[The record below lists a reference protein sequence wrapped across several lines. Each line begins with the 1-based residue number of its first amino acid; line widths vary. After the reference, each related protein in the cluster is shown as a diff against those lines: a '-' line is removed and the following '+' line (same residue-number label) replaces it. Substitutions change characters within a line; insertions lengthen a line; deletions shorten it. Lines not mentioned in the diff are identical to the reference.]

1 MTVYSLKIFEKKL
14 VYLNYYDILE
24 VVIIKNIFGGIM
36 QLQSLGSLQWNLIAG
51 GLAIFL
57 FGISLMG
64 DALTNFAGP
73 KLRGYVEKY
82 TSNPIMGVLVGIVI
96 TGLIQSSSAT
106 TVIAISFVRAGVMSI
121 EQAIAIIMGANIGT
135 TVTSILI
142 GFDLGYLSYFVALIG
157 VAFYMFASKRK
168 NKYIGEILVGFGLLF
183 IGLEMMGGSLSD
195 LKNLDGFDKIVAN
208 MAQNPII
215 AVIVGAGMT
224 ALIQSSSAFIGIAQ
238 SLYASGAI
246 SLNVALGLM
255 FGANIGTCITAILA
269 SIGGS
274 LSARRT
280 STFHVLF
287 NVLISVVF
295 LIFIGP
301 YESLVKTVASAI
313 GANKLMT
320 IAVGHFIFN
329 FIGMVIFLPTIKYVG
344 KILRKLIPGKDSIF
358 SELGNIEL
366 DERLIDTFPAAA
378 LDQIRSAVQKES
390 KVALENLKQTK
401 QYLLEN
407 DKKYLE
413 TANQAESIVND
424 MDTKI
429 QAYLLAIA
437 QSSGSSDLEAEV
449 QNYLQIQIN
458 VERISD
464 LAQNLGEYYEEIYES
479 GASYNKEALS
489 DLEDIYDLVINNF
502 VGSIEVFETKDQALF
517 SRLSE
522 DEAALDMMETTL
534 RKSHYKRLANGED
547 MTSIASYVFNDI
559 LSTMERIGDHAYNIA
574 RLTMEPVKVHTISH
588 SKFED
593 DDDEMMEAYNRL
605 EKHLDL

>member
-1 MTVYSLKIFEKKL
+1 
-14 VYLNYYDILE
+14 
-24 VVIIKNIFGGIM
+24 M

-82 TSNPIMGVLVGIVI
+82 TSNPIMGVLVGVVI

-106 TVIAISFVRAGVMSI
+106 TVIAISFVRAGVMSL
-121 EQAIAIIMGANIGT
+121 EQAIGVIMGANIGT

-142 GFDLGYLSYFVALIG
+142 GFNLGYLSYFIALIG
-157 VAFYMFASKRK
+157 VVLTMFASKRK

-183 IGLEMMGGSLSD
+183 IGLEMMGGSLAE
-195 LKNLDGFDKIVAN
+195 LKNIDGFDKVVAN
-208 MAQNPII
+208 MAQTPIF
-215 AVIVGAGMT
+215 AVLIGAGLT
-224 ALIQSSSAFIGIAQ
+224 ALIQSSSAFIGITQ

-246 SLNVALGLM
+246 ELNVALGLM
-255 FGANIGTCITAILA
+255 FGANIGTCITAVLA

-274 LSARRT
+274 LSAKRT

-287 NVLISVVF
+287 NIIIS
-295 LIFIGP
+295 LIFVIFLGP
-301 YESLVKTVASAI
+301 YESLVRTIATRL
-313 GANKLMT
+313 GTNKLMT

-329 FIGMVIFLPTIKYVG
+329 FVGMVIFLPIIKYVARM
-344 KILRKLIPGKDSIF
+344 LRKIIPGKDSIF
-358 SELGNIEL
+358 SDLGNIEL
-366 DERLIDTFPAAA
+366 DDRLIEAFPAAA
-378 LDQIRSAVQKES
+378 LDQIRTAIHKES
-390 KVALENLKQTK
+390 KVALETIKQTK
-401 QYLLEN
+401 SYLLEK
-407 DKKYLE
+407 DKKFLE

-437 QSSGSSDLEAEV
+437 QGSGSSELEAEV

-479 GASYNKEALS
+479 GASYNKEALA
-489 DLEDIYDLVINNF
+489 DLEDIYNLVINNF
-502 VGSIEVFETKDQALF
+502 VGAIEVFDAKDQALF
-517 SRLSE
+517 SKLSE
-522 DEAALDMMETTL
+522 DEASLDMMETTL
-534 RKSHYKRLANGED
+534 RKAHYKRLANGED

-559 LSTMERIGDHAYNIA
+559 LSTMERIGDHAYNVA
-574 RLTMEPVKVHTISH
+574 RLTMEPVKVHSASH
-588 SKFED
+588 GKFD
-593 DDDEMMEAYNRL
+593 DDSEMKKAYNKL
-605 EKHLDL
+605 GKHIEI

>member
-1 MTVYSLKIFEKKL
+1 
-14 VYLNYYDILE
+14 
-24 VVIIKNIFGGIM
+24 M
-36 QLQSLGSLQWNLIAG
+36 QLQSLSSLQWNLIAG

-106 TVIAISFVRAGVMSI
+106 TVIAISFVRAGVMSL
-121 EQAIAIIMGANIGT
+121 EQAIGVILGANIGT

-142 GFDLGYLSYFVALIG
+142 GFDLGYLSYFIALIG
-157 VAFYMFASKRK
+157 VIITMFSAKRR

-183 IGLEMMGGSLSD
+183 IGLEMMGSSLSE
-195 LKNLDGFDKIVAN
+195 LSNIDGFEKVVAN
-208 MAQNPII
+208 MAQNPIL
-215 AVIVGAGMT
+215 AVVVGAGLT
-224 ALIQSSSAFIGIAQ
+224 ALIQSSSAFIGITQ
-238 SLYASGAI
+238 SLFASGAI
-246 SLNVALGLM
+246 DLKLALALM

-269 SIGGS
+269 SLGGS

-287 NVLISVVF
+287 NVIISVIF
-295 LIFIGP
+295 LIFLDP
-301 YESLVKTVASAI
+301 YESLVRTIADFL
-313 GANKLMT
+313 GTNKLMT
-320 IAVGHFIFN
+320 IAVGHFTFN
-329 FIGMVIFLPTIKYVG
+329 FVGMILFLPLIKYVG
-344 KILRKLIPGKDSIF
+344 KLLRKLIPGKDSIF
-358 SELGNIEL
+358 SDLGDIEL
-366 DERLIDTFPAAA
+366 DDKLIETFPVAA
-378 LDQIRSAVQKES
+378 LDQIKSAILKES
-390 KVALENLKQTK
+390 KVALETIKQTK
-401 QYLLEN
+401 LYLLEK
-407 DKKYLE
+407 DRKYLE

-437 QSSGSSDLEAEV
+437 QNSGPMDLEVEV

-479 GASYNKEALS
+479 NASYNEEALS

-502 VGSIEVFETKDQALF
+502 VSAIEVFDSKDQAVF
-517 SRLSE
+517 RRLGE
-522 DEAALDMMETTL
+522 DEAALDLMETTL
-534 RKSHYKRLANGED
+534 RKAHYKRLANGED

-559 LSTMERIGDHAYNIA
+559 LSTMERTGDHAYNIA
-574 RLTMEPVKVHTISH
+574 RLTMDPVKVHTDNH
-588 SKFED
+588 SKFE
-593 DDDEMMEAYNRL
+593 EVPHETF
-605 EKHLDL
+605 

>member
-1 MTVYSLKIFEKKL
+1 
-14 VYLNYYDILE
+14 
-24 VVIIKNIFGGIM
+24 M

-82 TSNPIMGVLVGIVI
+82 TSNPIMGVLVGVVI

-106 TVIAISFVRAGVMSI
+106 TVIAISFVRAGVMSL
-121 EQAIAIIMGANIGT
+121 EQAIGVIMGANIGT

-142 GFDLGYLSYFVALIG
+142 GFNLGYLSYFIALIG
-157 VAFYMFASKRK
+157 VVLTMFASKRK

-183 IGLEMMGGSLSD
+183 IGLEMMGGSLAE
-195 LKNLDGFDKIVAN
+195 LKNIDGFDKVVAN
-208 MAQNPII
+208 MAQTPIF
-215 AVIVGAGMT
+215 AVLIGAGLT
-224 ALIQSSSAFIGIAQ
+224 ALIQSSSAFIGITQ

-246 SLNVALGLM
+246 ELNVALGLM
-255 FGANIGTCITAILA
+255 FGANIGTCITAVLA

-274 LSARRT
+274 LSAKRT

-287 NVLISVVF
+287 NIIIS
-295 LIFIGP
+295 LIFVIFLGP
-301 YESLVKTVASAI
+301 YESLVRTIAT
-313 GANKLMT
+313 GLGTNKLMT

-329 FIGMVIFLPTIKYVG
+329 FVGMVIFLPIIKYVARM
-344 KILRKLIPGKDSIF
+344 LRKIIPGKDSIF
-358 SELGNIEL
+358 SDLGNIEL
-366 DERLIDTFPAAA
+366 DDRLIEAFPAAA
-378 LDQIRSAVQKES
+378 LDQIRTAIHKES
-390 KVALENLKQTK
+390 KVSLETIKQTK
-401 QYLLEN
+401 SYLLEK
-407 DKKYLE
+407 DKKFLE

-437 QSSGSSDLEAEV
+437 QGSGSSELEAEV

-479 GASYNKEALS
+479 GASYNKEALA
-489 DLEDIYDLVINNF
+489 DLEDIYNLVINNF
-502 VGSIEVFETKDQALF
+502 VGAIEVFDAKDQALF
-517 SRLSE
+517 SKLSE
-522 DEAALDMMETTL
+522 DEASLDMMETTL
-534 RKSHYKRLANGED
+534 RKAHYKRLANGED

-559 LSTMERIGDHAYNIA
+559 LSTMERIGDHAYNVA
-574 RLTMEPVKVHTISH
+574 RLTMEPVKVHSASH
-588 SKFED
+588 GKFD
-593 DDDEMMEAYNRL
+593 DDSEMKEAYNKL
-605 EKHLDL
+605 GKHIEI

>member
-1 MTVYSLKIFEKKL
+1 
-14 VYLNYYDILE
+14 
-24 VVIIKNIFGGIM
+24 M
-36 QLQSLGSLQWNLIAG
+36 QLQSLSSLQWNLIAG

-106 TVIAISFVRAGVMSI
+106 TVIAISFVRAGVMSL
-121 EQAIAIIMGANIGT
+121 EQAIGVILGANIGT

-142 GFDLGYLSYFVALIG
+142 GFDLGYLSYFIALIG
-157 VAFYMFASKRK
+157 VVITMFSAKRR

-183 IGLEMMGGSLSD
+183 IGLEMMGSSLSE
-195 LKNLDGFDKIVAN
+195 LSNIEGFEKVVAN
-208 MAQNPII
+208 MAKNPIL
-215 AVIVGAGMT
+215 AVIIGAGLT
-224 ALIQSSSAFIGIAQ
+224 ALIQSSSAFIGITQ
-238 SLYASGAI
+238 SLFASGAI
-246 SLNVALGLM
+246 DLKLALALM

-269 SIGGS
+269 SLGGS

-287 NVLISVVF
+287 NVLISVIF
-295 LIFIGP
+295 LIFLNP
-301 YESLVKTVASAI
+301 YESLVRTIADFL
-313 GANKLMT
+313 GTNKLMT
-320 IAVGHFIFN
+320 IAVGHFTFN
-329 FIGMVIFLPTIKYVG
+329 FIGMILFLPIVKYVG
-344 KILRKLIPGKDSIF
+344 KLLRKLIPGKDSIF
-358 SELGNIEL
+358 SDLGDIEL
-366 DERLIDTFPAAA
+366 DNKLIETFPVAA
-378 LDQIRSAVQKES
+378 LDQIKAAILKES
-390 KVALENLKQTK
+390 KVALETIKQTK
-401 QYLLEN
+401 LYLLEK
-407 DKKYLE
+407 DRKYLE

-429 QAYLLAIA
+429 QSYLLAIA
-437 QSSGSSDLEAEV
+437 QSTGPMDLEVEV

-479 GASYNKEALS
+479 NASYNDEALS

-502 VGSIEVFETKDQALF
+502 VSAIEVFDSKDQAVF
-517 SRLSE
+517 RRLGE
-522 DEAALDMMETTL
+522 DEAALDLMETTL

-559 LSTMERIGDHAYNIA
+559 LSTMERTGDHAYNIA
-574 RLTMEPVKVHTISH
+574 RLTMDPVKVHSGNH
-588 SKFED
+588 SKFE
-593 DDDEMMEAYNRL
+593 EVSHETF
-605 EKHLDL
+605 

>member
-1 MTVYSLKIFEKKL
+1 
-14 VYLNYYDILE
+14 
-24 VVIIKNIFGGIM
+24 M

-64 DALTNFAGP
+64 YALTNFAGP

-82 TSNPIMGVLVGIVI
+82 TSNPIMGVLVGVVI

-106 TVIAISFVRAGVMSI
+106 TVIAISFVRAGVMSL
-121 EQAIAIIMGANIGT
+121 EQAIGVIMGANIGT

-142 GFDLGYLSYFVALIG
+142 GFNLGYLSYFIALIG
-157 VAFYMFASKRK
+157 VVLTMFASKRK

-183 IGLEMMGGSLSD
+183 IGLEMMGGSLAE
-195 LKNLDGFDKIVAN
+195 LKNIDGFDKVVAN
-208 MAQNPII
+208 MAQTPIF
-215 AVIVGAGMT
+215 AVLIGAGLT
-224 ALIQSSSAFIGIAQ
+224 ALIQSSSAFIGITQ

-246 SLNVALGLM
+246 ELNVALGLM
-255 FGANIGTCITAILA
+255 FGANIGTCITAVLA

-274 LSARRT
+274 LSAKRT

-287 NVLISVVF
+287 NIIIS
-295 LIFIGP
+295 LIFVIFLGP
-301 YESLVKTVASAI
+301 YESLVRTIAT
-313 GANKLMT
+313 GLGTNKLMT

-329 FIGMVIFLPTIKYVG
+329 FVGMVIFLPIIKYVARM
-344 KILRKLIPGKDSIF
+344 LRKIIPGKDSIF
-358 SELGNIEL
+358 SDLGNIEL
-366 DERLIDTFPAAA
+366 DDRLIEAFPAAA
-378 LDQIRSAVQKES
+378 LDQIRTAIHKES
-390 KVALENLKQTK
+390 KVALETIKQTK
-401 QYLLEN
+401 SYLLEK
-407 DKKYLE
+407 DKKFLE

-437 QSSGSSDLEAEV
+437 QGSGSSELEAEV

-479 GASYNKEALS
+479 GASYNKEALA
-489 DLEDIYDLVINNF
+489 DLEDIYNLVINNF
-502 VGSIEVFETKDQALF
+502 VGAIEVFDAKDQALF
-517 SRLSE
+517 SKLSE
-522 DEAALDMMETTL
+522 DEASLDMMETTL
-534 RKSHYKRLANGED
+534 RKAHYKRLANGED

-559 LSTMERIGDHAYNIA
+559 LSTMERIGDHAYNVA
-574 RLTMEPVKVHTISH
+574 RLTMEPVKVHSASH
-588 SKFED
+588 GKFD
-593 DDDEMMEAYNRL
+593 DDSEMKKAYNKL
-605 EKHLDL
+605 GKHIEI

>member
-1 MTVYSLKIFEKKL
+1 
-14 VYLNYYDILE
+14 
-24 VVIIKNIFGGIM
+24 M

-82 TSNPIMGVLVGIVI
+82 TSNPIMGVLVGVVI

-106 TVIAISFVRAGVMSI
+106 TVIAISFVRAGVMSL
-121 EQAIAIIMGANIGT
+121 EQAIGVIMGANIGT

-142 GFDLGYLSYFVALIG
+142 GFNLGYLSYFIALIG
-157 VAFYMFASKRK
+157 VVLTMFASKRK

-183 IGLEMMGGSLSD
+183 IGLEMMGGSLAE
-195 LKNLDGFDKIVAN
+195 LKNIDGFDKVVAN
-208 MAQNPII
+208 MAQTPIF
-215 AVIVGAGMT
+215 AVLIGAGLT
-224 ALIQSSSAFIGIAQ
+224 ALIQSSSAFIGITQ

-246 SLNVALGLM
+246 ELNVALGLM
-255 FGANIGTCITAILA
+255 FGANIGTCITAVLA

-274 LSARRT
+274 LSAKRT

-287 NVLISVVF
+287 NIIIS
-295 LIFIGP
+295 LIFVIFLGP
-301 YESLVKTVASAI
+301 YESLVRTIAT
-313 GANKLMT
+313 GLGTNKLMT

-329 FIGMVIFLPTIKYVG
+329 FVGMVIFLPIIKYVARM
-344 KILRKLIPGKDSIF
+344 LRKIIPGKDSIF
-358 SELGNIEL
+358 SDLGNIEL
-366 DERLIDTFPAAA
+366 DDRLIEAFPAAA
-378 LDQIRSAVQKES
+378 LDQIRTAIHKES
-390 KVALENLKQTK
+390 KVALETIKQTK
-401 QYLLEN
+401 SYLLEK
-407 DKKYLE
+407 DKKFLE

-437 QSSGSSDLEAEV
+437 QGSGSSELEAEV

-479 GASYNKEALS
+479 GASYNKEALA
-489 DLEDIYDLVINNF
+489 DLEDIYNLVINNF
-502 VGSIEVFETKDQALF
+502 VGAIEVFDAKDQALF
-517 SRLSE
+517 SKLSE
-522 DEAALDMMETTL
+522 DEASLDMMETTL
-534 RKSHYKRLANGED
+534 RKAHYKRLANGED

-559 LSTMERIGDHAYNIA
+559 LSTMERIGDHAYNVA
-574 RLTMEPVKVHTISH
+574 RLTMEPVKVHSASH
-588 SKFED
+588 GKFD
-593 DDDEMMEAYNRL
+593 DDSEMKKAYNKL
-605 EKHLDL
+605 GKHIEI

>member
-1 MTVYSLKIFEKKL
+1 MIINFYANFIEKL
-14 VYLNYYDILE
+14 VYFNNYDILD
-24 VVIIKNIFGGIM
+24 VVIKKFGGIM

-82 TSNPIMGVLVGIVI
+82 TSNPIMGVLVGVVI

-106 TVIAISFVRAGVMSI
+106 TVIAISFVRAGVMSL
-121 EQAIAIIMGANIGT
+121 EQAIGVIMGANIGT

-142 GFDLGYLSYFVALIG
+142 GFNLGYLSYFIALIG
-157 VAFYMFASKRK
+157 VVLTMFASKRK

-183 IGLEMMGGSLSD
+183 IGLEMMGGSLAE
-195 LKNLDGFDKIVAN
+195 LKNIDGFDKVVAN
-208 MAQNPII
+208 MAQTPIF
-215 AVIVGAGMT
+215 AVLIGAGLT
-224 ALIQSSSAFIGIAQ
+224 ALIQSSSAFIGITQ

-246 SLNVALGLM
+246 ELNVALGLM
-255 FGANIGTCITAILA
+255 FGANIGTCITAVLA

-274 LSARRT
+274 LSAKRT

-287 NVLISVVF
+287 NIIIS
-295 LIFIGP
+295 LIFVIFLGP
-301 YESLVKTVASAI
+301 YESLVRTIATRL
-313 GANKLMT
+313 GTNKLMT

-329 FIGMVIFLPTIKYVG
+329 FVGMVIFLPIIKYVARM
-344 KILRKLIPGKDSIF
+344 LRKIIPGKDSIF
-358 SELGNIEL
+358 SDLGNIEL
-366 DERLIDTFPAAA
+366 DDRLIEAFPAAA
-378 LDQIRSAVQKES
+378 LDQIRTAIHKES
-390 KVALENLKQTK
+390 KVALETIKQTK
-401 QYLLEN
+401 SYLLEK
-407 DKKYLE
+407 DKKFLE

-437 QSSGSSDLEAEV
+437 QGSGSSELEAEV

-479 GASYNKEALS
+479 E
-489 DLEDIYDLVINNF
+489 
-502 VGSIEVFETKDQALF
+502 QA
-517 SRLSE
+517 
-522 DEAALDMMETTL
+522 TT
-534 RKSHYKRLANGED
+534 RKL
-547 MTSIASYVFNDI
+547 
-559 LSTMERIGDHAYNIA
+559 
-574 RLTMEPVKVHTISH
+574 
-588 SKFED
+588 
-593 DDDEMMEAYNRL
+593 
-605 EKHLDL
+605 

>member
-1 MTVYSLKIFEKKL
+1 
-14 VYLNYYDILE
+14 
-24 VVIIKNIFGGIM
+24 M
-36 QLQSLGSLQWNLIAG
+36 QLQSLSSLQWNLIAG

-106 TVIAISFVRAGVMSI
+106 TVIAISFVRAGVMSL
-121 EQAIAIIMGANIGT
+121 EQAIGVILGANIGT

-142 GFDLGYLSYFVALIG
+142 GFDLGYLSYFIALIG
-157 VAFYMFASKRK
+157 VVITMFSAKRR

-183 IGLEMMGGSLSD
+183 IGLEMMGSSLSE
-195 LKNLDGFDKIVAN
+195 LSNIEGFEKVVAN
-208 MAQNPII
+208 MAKNPIL
-215 AVIVGAGMT
+215 AVIIGAGLT
-224 ALIQSSSAFIGIAQ
+224 ALIQSSSAFIGITQ
-238 SLYASGAI
+238 SLFASGAI
-246 SLNVALGLM
+246 DLKLALALM

-269 SIGGS
+269 SLGGS

-287 NVLISVVF
+287 NVLISVIF
-295 LIFIGP
+295 LIFLNP
-301 YESLVKTVASAI
+301 YESLVRTIADFL
-313 GANKLMT
+313 GTNKLMT
-320 IAVGHFIFN
+320 IAVGHFTFN
-329 FIGMVIFLPTIKYVG
+329 FIGMILFLPIVKYVG
-344 KILRKLIPGKDSIF
+344 KLLRKLIPGKDSIF
-358 SELGNIEL
+358 SDLGDIEL
-366 DERLIDTFPAAA
+366 DNKLIETFPVAA
-378 LDQIRSAVQKES
+378 LDQIKAAILKES
-390 KVALENLKQTK
+390 KVALETIKQTK
-401 QYLLEN
+401 LYLVEK
-407 DKKYLE
+407 DRKYLE

-429 QAYLLAIA
+429 QSYLLSVA
-437 QSSGSSDLEAEV
+437 QSTGPMDLEVEV

-479 GASYNKEALS
+479 NASYNDEALS

-502 VGSIEVFETKDQALF
+502 VSAIEVFDSKDQAVF
-517 SRLSE
+517 RRLGE
-522 DEAALDMMETTL
+522 DEAALDLMETTL
-534 RKSHYKRLANGED
+534 RKAHYKRLANGED

-559 LSTMERIGDHAYNIA
+559 LSTMERTGDHAYNIA
-574 RLTMEPVKVHTISH
+574 RLTMDPVKVHSGNH
-588 SKFED
+588 SKFE
-593 DDDEMMEAYNRL
+593 EVSHETF
-605 EKHLDL
+605 

>member
-1 MTVYSLKIFEKKL
+1 
-14 VYLNYYDILE
+14 
-24 VVIIKNIFGGIM
+24 M
-36 QLQSLGSLQWNLIAG
+36 QLQSLSSLQWNLIAG

-106 TVIAISFVRAGVMSI
+106 TVIAISFVRAGVMSL
-121 EQAIAIIMGANIGT
+121 EQAIGVILGANIGT

-142 GFDLGYLSYFVALIG
+142 GFDLGYLSYFIALIG
-157 VAFYMFASKRK
+157 VVITMFSAKRR

-183 IGLEMMGGSLSD
+183 IGLEMMGSSLSE
-195 LKNLDGFDKIVAN
+195 LSKIDGFEKVVAN

-215 AVIVGAGMT
+215 AVIVGAGLT
-224 ALIQSSSAFIGIAQ
+224 ALIQSSSAFIGITQ
-238 SLYASGAI
+238 SLFASGAI
-246 SLNVALGLM
+246 DLKLALALM

-287 NVLISVVF
+287 NVIISVIF
-295 LIFIGP
+295 LIFLAP
-301 YESLVKTVASAI
+301 YESLVRTIAEFL
-313 GANKLMT
+313 GTNKLMT
-320 IAVGHFIFN
+320 IAVGHFTFN
-329 FIGMVIFLPTIKYVG
+329 FIGMILFLPLIKYIG
-344 KILRKLIPGKDSIF
+344 KFLRKLIPGKDSIF
-358 SELGNIEL
+358 SDLGDIEL
-366 DERLIDTFPAAA
+366 DEKLIETFPVAA
-378 LDQIRSAVQKES
+378 LDQIKAAILKES
-390 KVALENLKQTK
+390 KVALETIKQTK
-401 QYLLEN
+401 LYLLEK
-407 DKKYLE
+407 DRKYLE

-437 QSSGSSDLEAEV
+437 QNSGPMDLEVEV

-479 GASYNKEALS
+479 GASYNEEALS

-502 VGSIEVFETKDQALF
+502 VNAIEVFDTKDQAVF
-517 SRLSE
+517 RRLGE
-522 DEAALDMMETTL
+522 DEAALDLMETTL
-534 RKSHYKRLANGED
+534 RRAHYKRLANGED

-559 LSTMERIGDHAYNIA
+559 LSTMERTGDHAYNIA
-574 RLTMEPVKVHTISH
+574 RLTMDPVKVHTDNH
-588 SKFED
+588 AKFEQVSH
-593 DDDEMMEAYNRL
+593 ETF
-605 EKHLDL
+605 